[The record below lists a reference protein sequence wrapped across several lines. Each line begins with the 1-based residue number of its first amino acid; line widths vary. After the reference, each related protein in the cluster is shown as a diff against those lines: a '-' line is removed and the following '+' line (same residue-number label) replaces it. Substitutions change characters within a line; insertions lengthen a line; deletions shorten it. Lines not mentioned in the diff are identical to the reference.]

1 VLPVFS
7 VDHLNSR
14 YAAAEGGPK
23 ISELFF
29 YTSNIGLNLQPGRPP
44 VWFDLDLLEMVHL
57 LRLNNPRITM
67 DSLVHAL
74 YQKQNLRGHTA
85 FSSEESTR
93 RQLGKAVEE
102 FGNILFLVSEKI
114 RKVSEEDSLIA
125 CCPSCIGTTG
135 PACLAIDCHPE

>member
-1 VLPVFS
+1 VHA
-7 VDHLNSR
+7 VDL
-14 YAAAEGGPK
+14 
-23 ISELFF
+23 
-29 YTSNIGLNLQPGRPP
+29 LQSLPGRPP

-57 LRLNNPRITM
+57 LRLNNPRIAM

-93 RQLGKAVEE
+93 RQLGEAVEE

-125 CCPSCIGTTG
+125 CCPSCIGTTDG
-135 PACLAIDCHPE
+135 DVCCPQLYADGNKSPG